1 MVYALTHGLS
11 SILPGVY
18 THFLIQIK
26 FDKLGVLGIFTKSF
40 YINITK
46 TWGTIDK
53 PMVSGNVPRPSL
65 NVPGPSLNGLNLRE
79 KPSLYRFSFEK
90 ISIPIEST

>member
-18 THFLIQIK
+18 TPFLIQIK

-40 YINITK
+40 YINITE

-53 PMVSGNVPRPSL
+53 PKFNES
-65 NVPGPSLNGLNLRE
+65 
-79 KPSLYRFSFEK
+79 KK
-90 ISIPIEST
+90 PIEGPKTHGIRQCAQA